1 MFYNNLAVSCEEST
15 IVSLISSRMKKIIA
29 LFLRFPGKVI
39 CYDAFGLSSGV
50 FYLHK
55 SIAINLKYSL
65 STDNLQHLE

>member
-1 MFYNNLAVSCEEST
+1 
-15 IVSLISSRMKKIIA
+15 MKKIIA
-29 LFLRFPGKVI
+29 LFLRFRGKVI

-65 STDNLQHLE
+65 STDNLQRLE